1 MNASIK
7 VTTPEQHWHNG
18 RQAEAFFGL
27 LDKHDKLMQEH
38 LKLQEELKKCLK
50 TIKVLIAAGDKLVKP
65 AKQPTP

>member
-27 LDKHDKLMQEH
+27 LDKHDKLMQDY
-38 LKLQEELKKCLK
+38 LKLEEEMKKLRK
-50 TIKVLIAAGDKLVKP
+50 ANKAAT
-65 AKQPTP
+65 AKAAAVVVSP